1 MAVKTYTSVTRES
14 ARLLGMR
21 VRLGRLERRWTVAE
35 LAQRVG
41 VSERTIAN
49 VERGDLGVALGTAL
63 EAAVL
68 VGVALFHPDDDRRRL
83 ESSRVRDHLALLP
96 RTVRPRPVD
105 DDF

>member
-1 MAVKTYTSVTRES
+1 MAVKSFTPATRES
-14 ARLLGMR
+14 ARLLGLR
-21 VRLGRLERRWTVAE
+21 VRLGRLEKRWTIAE

-63 EAAVL
+63 EAAVV

-83 ESSRVRDHLALLP
+83 ESARVRDYLTLLP
-96 RTVRPRPVD
+96 RTVRPGPVD